1 MRSYTITNL
10 NMLDQE
16 ALRKRFNPE
25 GSLLRRQQ
33 HRMTEMVLALDTIC
47 RRHNIHYWIC
57 SGTLLGAVRHG
68 GYIPWDDDLDVE
80 LLRDDYLRLMDILPH
95 ELPEWLQLQT
105 PETDGGY
112 FYAYAK
118 LRDRHSHL
126 EETNAY
132 DRIFDMQGIY
142 IDIFPM
148 ERIPQALRWVSCRTL
163 GLCYKVLK
171 RKDLTD
177 AEARRRVRRIYDF
190 NARIIFPFLR
200 ALSRLFP
207 TRLIRYSFGIPYD
220 DIRRN
225 SYMFPLKTVSFEG
238 YDLPSPANCEAY
250 LREKFGDWQRLPDLN
265 AIHAH
270 LSTLTIDDIPK
281 QDSSF

>member
-1 MRSYTITNL
+1 MI
-10 NMLDQE
+10 DQE

-25 GSLLRRQQ
+25 GSPLRRQQ
-33 HRMTEMVLALDTIC
+33 HRMTEMVLVLDDIC
-47 RRHNIHYWIC
+47 RRHHIRYWIC

-80 LLRDDYLRLMDILPH
+80 LLREDYLRLIDILPR

-105 PETDGGY
+105 PETDSGY

-118 LRDRHSHL
+118 LRDHYSHL

-132 DRIFDMQGIY
+132 DRIFDMQGVY

-163 GLCYKVLK
+163 GRCYKVLK
-171 RKDLTD
+171 RKDLSD
-177 AEARRRVRRIYDF
+177 KEARRRVRRIYDI
-190 NARIIFPFLR
+190 NARIVFPCLR
-200 ALSRLFP
+200 ALSRLLP

-220 DIRRN
+220 DIRRD

-238 YDLPSPANCEAY
+238 HELPAPANCDAY
-250 LREKFGDWQRLPDLN
+250 LREKFGDWQHLPDLDT
-265 AIHAH
+265 IHAH
-270 LSTLTIDDIPK
+270 SATLTIEDLPHR
-281 QDSSF
+281 DSSAHPFL